1 MSFGSGRGRGRGS
14 RPGPPS
20 WPHGTAPKDRGKFAS
35 NKFVETCE
43 PPEVDWDEIRHQVSE
58 VVINLEVT
66 QGLHPLIQDIHLSLS
81 NTVVIRSLSTL
92 VSDNLTGY

>member
-1 MSFGSGRGRGRGS
+1 MLSKPVSNVNKWKEGRKETRSSNLFYSNTMSFGSGRGRGRGS

-66 QGLHPLIQDIHLSLS
+66 
-81 NTVVIRSLSTL
+81 
-92 VSDNLTGY
+92 